1 MNILSK
7 TAPLEE
13 SISKMKKVLE
23 DVGCKVN
30 FSQQKH
36 PLQNCYS
43 VNLSSAEAPKH
54 IYSNGKGVLAE
65 ASTASALGEYIERL
79 QTNNFFIDFY
89 LPNRKYYPDEKLFT
103 FGGAYLNEE
112 LLSIY
117 DVNGELSDEDLVDY
131 NSNFFDKI
139 LTLPFVKRSDK
150 TEVYFPL
157 NILSN
162 LYVSNGLA
170 TGNTPKEA
178 QVQALSEIYERYA
191 KLEIIKN
198 GYALPKFPDEIVGSF
213 KRVSSDLE
221 ALRDKGYFVEVLD
234 ASLGGEFPVT
244 AISLIN
250 PKNSTLFV
258 SFGAHPILEVSLE
271 RTMTELMQGR
281 NIDELDTFEVPT
293 FDMSIVADSF
303 NLESHFVDS
312 NGKLGFG
319 FLSAKKSFEFS
330 PWRYNAKSIDDEFDF
345 LINIANKMGKEIY
358 TRQYNYLDFY
368 SCQILI
374 PGISEVYPMEDLLY
388 NNKNSAKA
396 IRDMV
401 LNFNDYNPE
410 DILDEVESLDN
421 SLSMEKYIGVIFQNN
436 FTMAEFK
443 AQIYLLLDERAQA
456 LELLEFGANRLGHI
470 IAELIHMQEAE
481 LDFEEYRDGLFAIFT
496 QERVEKAVR
505 ILDAKEFFIDVTL
518 HNDYHNMLAMY
529 DKLDLKK
536 RSMLL

>member
-13 SISKMKKVLE
+13 SILKMQKVLA
-23 DVGCKVN
+23 DVGCIVN

-43 VNLSSAEAPKH
+43 VNLSSQEAPRH

-89 LPNRKYYPDEKLFT
+89 LPERKYYPDEKLFE

-117 DVNGELSDEDLVDY
+117 DVNGELCDEDFVDY
-131 NSNFFDKI
+131 NSDFFDKI
-139 LTLPFVKRSDK
+139 LTLPFVKQSDK

-178 QVQALSEIYERYA
+178 QIQALSEIYERYA

-198 GYALPKFPDEIVGSF
+198 GYALPKFPDEIISSF

-221 ALRDKGYFVEVLD
+221 ALRGEGYIVEVLD

-281 NIDELDTFEVPT
+281 NIDELDAFEVPT

-358 TRQYNYLDFY
+358 IRQYNYLGFY

-374 PGISEVYPMEDLLY
+374 PGVSEVYPMQDLLY

-401 LNFNDYNPE
+401 LNFNDYDPE
-410 DILDEVESLDN
+410 DILDAIHSLDD

-443 AQIYLLLDERAQA
+443 AQIHLLLGESEAARDI
-456 LELLEFGANRLGHI
+456 LEYSGNKLGHI

-481 LDFEEYRDGLFAIFT
+481 LDFEEHKEGLFTIFS
-496 QERVEKAVR
+496 QIMVQRALN
-505 ILDAKEFFIDVTL
+505 ILNGEEFLIDTTL
-518 HNDYHNMLAMY
+518 HADYHNMLDMY
-529 DKLDLKK
+529 DRLELKK
-536 RSMLL
+536 RSMIL